1 MYRALYR
8 KWRPQR
14 FEDVVGQ
21 RAIVAALKNQV
32 ASGRVGHA
40 YLFTGV
46 RGTGKTTCAK
56 IFAKAVNC
64 LNPQGGDPCCQC
76 AVCRGI
82 DGGSILDVVEMDAAS
97 NNGVDDIR
105 DLRDET
111 AYTPSSCTYKV
122 YIIDEVHMLSTAA
135 FNALLKTLEEP
146 PAHVIF
152 ILATTEIQK
161 VPATI
166 RSRCQRYDFT
176 RISPED
182 IAGRVAQV
190 AAAEQLSLTDKAAAL
205 IARLA
210 DGALR
215 DALSILDTCAGV
227 NADIDENVVRR
238 MAGVTDRSYLFRISQ
253 AVSARDAAAALAE
266 LAALR
271 QQSVDVKRLTEEL
284 IAHYR
289 SLMLAA
295 LPGGQELLSGV
306 SPDEEALYLEQGPA
320 LGRRE
325 AVRAIRALGVALEHM
340 ARGSDQRIE
349 LELALFSLTEPAQTQ
364 QAAAVPAAAAAQ
376 PARQAVPAAS
386 QPARQETTVRPFASA
401 PVSPAPAA
409 STAAPAAQSAQD
421 LPLWEEP
428 AAPAAAP
435 AAQSAQDLPP
445 WEEPAAPAT
454 APAAQSAQDLPPWE
468 EPAAPAAA
476 PAAQSAQDLPPW
488 EEPAASAAPAAQ
500 STQDLPPW
508 EEEAPPEEPAPP
520 APWSETPPEEPAA
533 QPVYA
538 ADPQLDK
545 PRRAAADGVNP
556 YPQWAEV
563 VNRIQQTD
571 PMLYGY
577 LKKSRAYFDGVR
589 VLIDGGKTFRDFI
602 RVNKGSQR
610 LIKKLIAE
618 VSGIAVPI
626 GPYEPEKTAARQK
639 TTAEDSLHKL
649 EALGL
654 EVTIEDNAR
663 KRRS

>member
-32 ASGRVGHA
+32 AAGRVGHA

-64 LNPQGGDPCCQC
+64 LDPQNGDPCGQC

-82 DGGSILDVVEMDAAS
+82 DDGSILDVVEMDAAS

-111 AYTPSSCTYKV
+111 AYTPSICRYKV

-190 AAAEQLSLTDKAAAL
+190 AGAEGLALTEGAAGL

-227 NADIDENVVRR
+227 TGQIDEDVVRR
-238 MAGVTDRSYLFRISQ
+238 MAGVTDRSYLFRMSD
-253 AVSARDAAAALAE
+253 ALAARDAASALAE

-295 LPGGQELLSGV
+295 LPGGRELLSGV
-306 SPDEEALYLEQGPA
+306 SPEEEDLYLAKGPA
-320 LGRRE
+320 LGQRE
-325 AVRAIRALGVALEHM
+325 AVRAIRALGGALEHM

-349 LELALFSLTEPAQTQ
+349 LELALFNLTAPDAQPAP
-364 QAAAVPAAAAAQ
+364 APAAAQASPAARPQPAAQ
-376 PARQAVPAAS
+376 P
-386 QPARQETTVRPFASA
+386 QPAVRPFASG
-401 PVSPAPAA
+401 PVPAPAA
-409 STAAPAAQSAQD
+409 EAPAAQPAPQAAPAAEAQPD
-421 LPLWEEP
+421 PASPPPWDEP
-428 AAPAAAP
+428 SQTPPPPAEAAPARDEPLPPPPAEEEAAPPPVEDAP
-435 AAQSAQDLPP
+435 AAQ
-445 WEEPAAPAT
+445 PAF
-454 APAAQSAQDLPPWE
+454 
-468 EPAAPAAA
+468 
-476 PAAQSAQDLPPW
+476 
-488 EEPAASAAPAAQ
+488 
-500 STQDLPPW
+500 
-508 EEEAPPEEPAPP
+508 
-520 APWSETPPEEPAA
+520 
-533 QPVYA
+533 A

-545 PRRAAADGVNP
+545 PRRVAGRDINP
-556 YPQWAEV
+556 YPQWPEV
-563 VNRIQQTD
+563 VDRIRDTD

-577 LKKSRAYFDGVR
+577 LKKSKAYFDGVR

-610 LIKKLIAE
+610 LIKKLIAD

-626 GPYEPEKTAARQK
+626 GPYEPETSAGRPKAS
-639 TTAEDSLHKL
+639 AEDSLHKL

-654 EVTIEDNAR
+654 DVTIEDGP
-663 KRRS
+663 RRRHS

>member
-32 ASGRVGHA
+32 AAGRVGHA

-64 LNPQGGDPCCQC
+64 LDPQNGDPCGQC

-82 DGGSILDVVEMDAAS
+82 DDGSILDVVEMDAAS

-111 AYTPSSCTYKV
+111 AYTPSICRYKV

-182 IAGRVAQV
+182 IAGRVSQV
-190 AAAEQLSLTDKAAAL
+190 AGAEGLALTEGAAGL

-227 NADIDENVVRR
+227 TGQIDEDVVRR
-238 MAGVTDRSYLFRISQ
+238 MAGVTDRSYLFRMSD
-253 AVSARDAAAALAE
+253 ALAARDAASALAE

-295 LPGGQELLSGV
+295 LPGGRELLSGV
-306 SPDEEALYLEQGPA
+306 SPEEEDLYLAKGPA
-320 LGRRE
+320 LGQRE
-325 AVRAIRALGVALEHM
+325 AVRAIRALGGALEHM

-349 LELALFSLTEPAQTQ
+349 LELALFNLTAPDAQPAP
-364 QAAAVPAAAAAQ
+364 APAAAQASPAPAARPQPAAQ
-376 PARQAVPAAS
+376 P
-386 QPARQETTVRPFASA
+386 QPAVRPFASG
-401 PVSPAPAA
+401 PVPAPAA
-409 STAAPAAQSAQD
+409 EAPAAQPAPQAAPAAEARPD
-421 LPLWEEP
+421 PANLPPWDEP
-428 AAPAAAP
+428 SQTPPPPAEAAPARDEPLPPPPAEEEAAPPPVEDAP
-435 AAQSAQDLPP
+435 AAQ
-445 WEEPAAPAT
+445 PAF
-454 APAAQSAQDLPPWE
+454 
-468 EPAAPAAA
+468 
-476 PAAQSAQDLPPW
+476 
-488 EEPAASAAPAAQ
+488 
-500 STQDLPPW
+500 
-508 EEEAPPEEPAPP
+508 
-520 APWSETPPEEPAA
+520 
-533 QPVYA
+533 A

-545 PRRAAADGVNP
+545 PRRVAGRDINP
-556 YPQWAEV
+556 YPQWPEV
-563 VNRIQQTD
+563 VDRIRDTD

-577 LKKSRAYFDGVR
+577 LKKSKAYFDGVR

-610 LIKKLIAE
+610 LIKKLIAD

-626 GPYEPEKTAARQK
+626 GPYEPETSAGRPKAS
-639 TTAEDSLHKL
+639 AEDSLHKL

-654 EVTIEDNAR
+654 DVTIEDGP
-663 KRRS
+663 RRRHS

>member
-227 NADIDENVVRR
+227 TADIDENVVRR

-253 AVSARDAAAALAE
+253 AVSARDAAGALAE

-386 QPARQETTVRPFASA
+386 QPVRQETTVRPFASA

-409 STAAPAAQSAQD
+409 STAAPAAQST
-421 LPLWEEP
+421 
-428 AAPAAAP
+428 
-435 AAQSAQDLPP
+435 QDLPP

-454 APAAQSAQDLPPWE
+454 APATQSTQDLPPWE
-468 EPAAPAAA
+468 EPAAPATT
-476 PAAQSAQDLPPW
+476 PAAQSA
-488 EEPAASAAPAAQ
+488 
-500 STQDLPPW
+500 QDLPPW

-520 APWSETPPEEPAA
+520 APWPETPPEEPAA

-654 EVTIEDNAR
+654 EVTIEDNAH

>member
-32 ASGRVGHA
+32 AAGRVGHA

-64 LNPQGGDPCCQC
+64 LDPQNGDPCGQC

-82 DGGSILDVVEMDAAS
+82 DDGSILDVVEMDAAS

-111 AYTPSSCTYKV
+111 AYTPSICRYKV

-166 RSRCQRYDFT
+166 LSRCQRYDFT

-190 AAAEQLSLTDKAAAL
+190 AGAEGLALTEGAAGL

-227 NADIDENVVRR
+227 TGQIDEDVVRR
-238 MAGVTDRSYLFRISQ
+238 MAGVTDRSYLFRMSD
-253 AVSARDAAAALAE
+253 ALAARDAASALAE

-295 LPGGQELLSGV
+295 LPGGRELLSGV
-306 SPDEEALYLEQGPA
+306 SPEEEDLYLAKGPA
-320 LGRRE
+320 LGQRE
-325 AVRAIRALGVALEHM
+325 AVRAIRALGGALEHM

-349 LELALFSLTEPAQTQ
+349 LELALFNLTAPDAQPA
-364 QAAAVPAAAAAQ
+364 PATAAAQ
-376 PARQAVPAAS
+376 ASPAPAARP
-386 QPARQETTVRPFASA
+386 QPAAQPQPAVRPFASG
-401 PVSPAPAA
+401 PVPAPAA
-409 STAAPAAQSAQD
+409 EAPAAQPAPQAAPAAEAQPD
-421 LPLWEEP
+421 PASLPPWDEP
-428 AAPAAAP
+428 SQTPPPPAEAAPARDEPLPPPPAEEEAAPPPVEDAP
-435 AAQSAQDLPP
+435 AAQ
-445 WEEPAAPAT
+445 PAF
-454 APAAQSAQDLPPWE
+454 
-468 EPAAPAAA
+468 
-476 PAAQSAQDLPPW
+476 
-488 EEPAASAAPAAQ
+488 
-500 STQDLPPW
+500 
-508 EEEAPPEEPAPP
+508 
-520 APWSETPPEEPAA
+520 
-533 QPVYA
+533 A

-545 PRRAAADGVNP
+545 PRRVAGRDINP
-556 YPQWAEV
+556 YPQWPEV
-563 VNRIQQTD
+563 VDRIRDTD

-577 LKKSRAYFDGVR
+577 LKKSKAYFDGVR

-610 LIKKLIAE
+610 LIKKLIAD

-626 GPYEPEKTAARQK
+626 GPYEPETSAGRPKAS
-639 TTAEDSLHKL
+639 AEDSLHKL

-654 EVTIEDNAR
+654 DVTIEDGP
-663 KRRS
+663 RRRHS